1 VKAPLGAVASRFGA
15 VVNVLGL
22 LVALAL
28 VLGAFQLLI
37 EGKFDRDFVT
47 WVNLQTIARQSTI
60 VCLAALG
67 MTFIIVSG
75 AIDLS
80 IGSAVAL
87 VTVVI
92 AWCLRIGADPVL
104 ALAAGAAAGALV
116 GATNG
121 LLVSR
126 LRVGSFIVTLGTLL
140 VFRGIAKGIAGEQ
153 KIDAPT
159 TWLGDLLAM
168 LPREREWMV
177 FPPGV
182 WVMIA
187 FAGLA
192 ALLLRQTRFGRHVV
206 ATGGNEL
213 AAHYSGVPVS
223 RVRLAVFALGGFF
236 AGLAGLMQF
245 SRLTVGDPT
254 VAVGL
259 ELDVIAAVVIG
270 GGSLSGGQGSIVGSL
285 LGAVLMT
292 TIRAG
297 CSQYG
302 LHNWVQEIVT
312 GSIIVA
318 AVGLDRLRRR

>member
-1 VKAPLGAVASRFGA
+1 MKAPLGAVASRFGA